1 MKKSKIL
8 LSVISIFL
16 CVLISFY
23 ILSSAFLIDEN
34 VKTAGVNSRLLYTEY
49 ENEHE
54 IIDYRGYDI
63 INSDNAVNAN
73 RRYVFVSGRPVGI
86 KLYCDGVIIVGT
98 EKIKTANGYKNP
110 ASEAGIRKGDIIISV
125 DGKKI
130 SSNTEFSSVLN
141 NSGGKQMHFVLKRDG
156 EEIKVNFNTVYCP
169 DEEKF
174 KAGLWIRDSSAGI
187 GILTFITE
195 NMQFASLG
203 HGVCDVDTGEIFS
216 IGSGEICEAEIT
228 AIYKG
233 AQGAAGELRGA
244 LEKES
249 IGDIKYNG
257 YCGVYGTFNENSF
270 DRGDYKVYP
279 VSEAD
284 EVTVGD
290 VQILT
295 TVENGKP
302 HLYNAEITR
311 IESTVDTSKDFI
323 LKITDD
329 ELILKTGGIVQ
340 GMSGSP
346 VIQNGKLAGA
356 VTHVF
361 VNDPT
366 GGYGIFAETMLDKA
380 YAVK

>member
-1 MKKSKIL
+1 MKKSKVL
-8 LSVISIFL
+8 LSVFSVFICAI
-16 CVLISFY
+16 VSFY
-23 ILSSAFLIDEN
+23 ILSSSVLTDGTIKA
-34 VKTAGVNSRLLYTEY
+34 AGVNGQLSYTQDDETSGL
-49 ENEHE
+49 
-54 IIDYRGYDI
+54 IDYRGYNI
-63 INSDNAVNAN
+63 IDSDNTAKTN
-73 RRYVFVSGRPVGI
+73 RRYVFVSGKPVGI
-86 KLYCDGVIIVGT
+86 KLYCEGVIIVGT
-98 EKIKTANGYKNP
+98 EKIKTENGYENP
-110 ASEAGIRKGDIIISV
+110 ASKAGIRKGDIIVSV

-130 SSNTEFSSVLN
+130 SSNIEFSAVL
-141 NSGGKQMHFVLKRDG
+141 SSSEGKEMHFVLKRDG
-156 EEIKVNFNTVYCP
+156 EEIKVNFKTVFCP
-169 DEEKF
+169 DEGKY

-203 HGVCDVDTGEIFS
+203 HGVCDVDTGDIFS
-216 IGSGEICEAEIT
+216 LGSGELCDAEIT
-228 AIYKG
+228 AIFKG
-233 AQGAAGELRGA
+233 EQGSAGELRGA
-244 LEKES
+244 LEKET

-257 YCGVYGTFNENSF
+257 FCGVYGIISDDCF
-270 DRGDYKVYP
+270 DSGEYTVYP
-279 VSEAD
+279 VAEAG
-284 EVTVGD
+284 EVTEGD
-290 VQILT
+290 VKILT
-295 TVENGKP
+295 TVENGNTR
-302 HLYNAEITR
+302 LYNAEITR
-311 IESTVDTSKDFI
+311 LESNSDDSKDFI